1 MLPQELH
8 ILVPTCTYKYQ
19 GTSKSKHV
27 TIVNLCSVLCPLFH
41 REWRIKPC
49 VDCAHFLVVNL
60 DVRRCHQAI
69 LVSFVI
75 LWSEVLICDYM
86 ILYGILWWKT
96 FRHFYLFFGE
106 DSNGLHNDS
115 CWWRL
120 HLLNRPWTVHTVDKT
135 TGFQIHIASSLHMNH
150 VCSGFWL
157 PSKNLTVA
165 KHQVIVRVSLLYS
178 LGWPSNWDIS
188 RASNWSLIHH
198 YAFAKMI
205 VKLSLKNILFHGNE
219 IYEGWRK
226 RLPSHLL
233 SGGRLFNRWSS
244 SHSMRSTFWRMRSS
258 NFTRS
263 SLYSFGHPGEFQKR
277 FWSSF
282 FFYFQGQFRLR
293 TMVYHIHIHGMN
305 IYRKNTY
312 VYGVLNFK
320 SIWAV

>member
-1 MLPQELH
+1 MSGVRVWEWYVTAR
-8 ILVPTCTYKYQ
+8 IAYLVPACTYKYQ
-19 GTSKSKHV
+19 GTSQFKHV

-41 REWRIKPC
+41 WEWRIKPC

-60 DVRRCHQAI
+60 DVRRCHPAI

-96 FRHFYLFFGE
+96 FRHFYIQYHLYTYLFFGE

-165 KHQVIVRVSLLYS
+165 KKPDGHSTSFSVVQ
-178 LGWPSNWDIS
+178 LGMIIQIFPEHRIDH
-188 RASNWSLIHH
+188 WSITML
-198 YAFAKMI
+198 FAD
-205 VKLSLKNILFHGNE
+205 
-219 IYEGWRK
+219 R
-226 RLPSHLL
+226 
-233 SGGRLFNRWSS
+233 
-244 SHSMRSTFWRMRSS
+244 
-258 NFTRS
+258 
-263 SLYSFGHPGEFQKR
+263 
-277 FWSSF
+277 
-282 FFYFQGQFRLR
+282 YFRR
-293 TMVYHIHIHGMN
+293 
-305 IYRKNTY
+305 
-312 VYGVLNFK
+312 
-320 SIWAV
+320 